1 MNAILAILGTLP
13 VLAMPAD
20 SPTVKLDV
28 PREVQA
34 GDAVPMTLRVTNT
47 TDRPLTLR
55 LRGRPIAFD
64 LVVSREDG
72 SIVWRRLEG
81 AMIAMVLQVRTLGPG
96 ETLQLEDIWQQQ
108 SARGSRVSSGDYTV
122 TAALLTDS
130 PTPLRSSP
138 TSLRIVAR

>member
-1 MNAILAILGTLP
+1 
-13 VLAMPAD
+13 MPAD
-20 SPTVKLDV
+20 SPTVELDV

-34 GDAVPMTLRVTNT
+34 GEPVPMTLRVTNT
-47 TDRPLTLR
+47 GDRPLTLH

-81 AMIAMVLQVRTLGPG
+81 AMIAMVLQVRTIAPG
-96 ETLQLEDIWQQQ
+96 ETLRLEDVWQQQ
-108 SARGSRVSSGDYTV
+108 AARGTRVSPGDYTV

-130 PTPLRSSP
+130 PTPLRSSS